1 MIPPRWSVRARGS
14 IEVDERR
21 QRVEVGPITVDV
33 ADERAG
39 EVQEADPGIAAGPLD
54 LARWGRLA
62 AAAARA
68 EGVEDPAEIGLMF
81 VDEAAIGALADRWL
95 QSSHPTDVLAF
106 PVDGPALHAA
116 SAGGDGPPALIGDV
130 VVAPSVAARQAAEAR
145 CHPDDE
151 LALLV
156 VHGVLHLLG
165 HDHARRSEARRMAR
179 RTEAVLARHHRP

>member
-1 MIPPRWSVRARGS
+1 M
-14 IEVDERR
+14 DERR

-116 SAGGDGPPALIGDV
+116 PAGGDGPPALIGDV

-165 HDHARRSEARRMAR
+165 HDHARRTEARRMAR

>member
-1 MIPPRWSVRARGS
+1 M
-14 IEVDERR
+14 EERR
-21 QRVEVGPITVDV
+21 QRVEVGPITVEV
-33 ADERAG
+33 ADERAC
-39 EVQEADPGIAAGPLD
+39 ESEEPDPATAAGSLD
-54 LARWGRLA
+54 LARWARLA

-95 QSSHPTDVLAF
+95 HSSHPTDVLAF

-116 SAGGDGPPALIGDV
+116 PAGGDGPPALIGDV
-130 VVAPSVAARQAAEAR
+130 VVAPSVAARQAATAER
-145 CHPDDE
+145 HPDDE

-165 HDHARRSEARRMAR
+165 HDHARRSEARRMER
-179 RTEAVLARHHRP
+179 RTEAVLAQHHRP